1 MKTYK
6 FKISEN
12 AIRKSEDLLEE
23 GKEIILDFGKYADPE
38 DLTHVLTY
46 LHQEYKVEVSMR
58 HAELEDILESA
69 VIGGVA
75 GGAVG
80 ILAAL
85 IWGGPVGILAALGT
99 ILGGLLGASSAVL
112 NVKIYKY
119 RGNTL
124 MKLSPA

>member
-38 DLTHVLTY
+38 DLTHILTY

-58 HAELEDILESA
+58 HAELEEILESA
-69 VIGGVA
+69 VIGGVT
-75 GGAVG
+75 GGALG

-124 MKLSPA
+124 MKLSPE